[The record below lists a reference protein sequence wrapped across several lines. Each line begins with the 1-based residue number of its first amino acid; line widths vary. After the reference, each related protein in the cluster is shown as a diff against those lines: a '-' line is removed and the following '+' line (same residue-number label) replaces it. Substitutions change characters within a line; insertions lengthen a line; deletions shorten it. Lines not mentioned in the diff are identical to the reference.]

1 MKIGRIDGRIPF
13 ISGGSGERCAVVF
26 FGANALFQPL
36 DRGAPAQYARLVSRL
51 LPFDY
56 RYLILGYDPDPPPH
70 YGFPQI
76 VDDFAA
82 ILRAQAA
89 PADVIGVSFGGFVAQ
104 RLGADHPALL
114 RRLVLLVSAH
124 RFSPAGLAR
133 MKQQEALM
141 RAGDLQGFVRDMALL
156 FRRPWYNFGAR
167 LALAMSGAA
176 IADRLNDRDTM
187 LALYERLFT
196 GFDNT
201 PWTQRI
207 RTPTLVLG
215 ATRDQFF
222 DVAAYR
228 ETAALIPG
236 ARLHLVKDETHFVPL
251 ERPQLVQ
258 RVIREFLASV
268 TREP

>member
-1 MKIGRIDGRIPF
+1 VKVGRIDGRIPY
-13 ISGGSGERCAVVF
+13 IDGGNGDRCAVVF

-36 DRGAPAQYARLVSRL
+36 DRGSPAQYARLVSNV
-51 LPFDY
+51 LPPGY
-56 RYLILGYDPDPPPH
+56 RYRILGYDPDPAPQ

-82 ILRAQAA
+82 ILRDYRE
-89 PADVIGVSFGGFVAQ
+89 PPDVIGVSFGGFVAQ
-104 RLGADHPALL
+104 RLAADHPALL
-114 RRLVLLVSAH
+114 RQLVLLVSAH
-124 RFSPAGLAR
+124 RFSAAGLAR
-133 MKQQEALM
+133 MQRQETLM
-141 RAGDLQGFVRDMALL
+141 RVGDLQGFVREMALL

-167 LALAMSGAA
+167 VALSMSGAA

-196 GFDNT
+196 GFDNA

-236 ARLHLVKDETHFVPL
+236 ARLHLVEDETHLVPL

-268 TREP
+268 TGEP